1 MDAITTIM
9 LPLLGL
15 ITSILFGLF
24 RKASSWVNAQS
35 AIIKQVLVTVVAA
48 VVFIV
53 AKQIGTVV
61 PDDPTTWT
69 DGTIQT
75 FITALL
81 AFGFHAIKE
90 ALMRSRTRT

>member
-9 LPLLGL
+9 LPVLGL
-15 ITSILFGLF
+15 VTSVLFGLF

-48 VVFIV
+48 VVYAV
-53 AKQIGTVV
+53 AKYIGADV
-61 PDDPTTWT
+61 PSTWT

-81 AFGFHAIKE
+81 AFGFYAIKE
-90 ALMRSRTRT
+90 ALVKHKTAPRT